1 MDIVTYILS
10 KKYTDTVMASV
21 PTGFS
26 YKGAVDYK
34 KDLPSNASSGDI
46 YTVLYAGED
55 GAVFDGSMYAYDET
69 KQQWNPIKSLV
80 GPQGPKGDK
89 GDAGAQGPRGEK
101 GEQGI
106 QGPQGL
112 RGPQGAKG
120 DPGEKGEKGDP
131 GLQGIQGERGAQGEK
146 GDKGDAF
153 TYADFTEDQLAALKG
168 PKGDPGEQGAQG
180 PRGERGADGAQGL
193 PGEPGARGPK
203 GEKGEKGDPGDT
215 KIVETW
221 TVKNGIGKY
230 RPGDTISSGTDLA
243 KILYN
248 ILCSDGSGEEPTPP
262 TPAPT
267 TVSCYYG
274 ATDEI
279 PTSIAGL
286 TKLEIDEK
294 SIIGQHAQHMVS
306 GNVEKEEGQYSTF
319 AVPTSYVVT
328 RWISKG
334 FDMDLPHILVTA
346 GGYNIYYLEERSYD
360 EPEGSDYIITIAAA

>member
-203 GEKGEKGDPGDT
+203 GEKGDPGDT

-230 RPGDTISSGTDLA
+230 RPGDKISSGTDLA

-248 ILCSDGSGEEPTPP
+248 ILCSDGPGEEPTPP

-279 PTSIAGL
+279 PTSVAGL

-294 SIIGQHAQHMVS
+294 SIVGQHTQHMVS

-334 FDMDLPHILVTA
+334 FDMDLPHLMVTA

>member
-89 GDAGAQGPRGEK
+89 GDAGVQGPRGEK

-168 PKGDPGEQGAQG
+168 PKGDPG
-180 PRGERGADGAQGL
+180 
-193 PGEPGARGPK
+193 ARGP
-203 GEKGEKGDPGDT
+203 KGEKGDPGDT

-286 TKLEIDEK
+286 TKLEIDGK
-294 SIIGQHAQHMVS
+294 SIVGRLERNIIS
-306 GNVEKEEGQYSTF
+306 GNVEQEEGQYPVF

-328 RWISKG
+328 KWISKG
-334 FDMDLPHILVTA
+334 LDMDLPHLMVTA
-346 GGYNIYYLEERSYD
+346 GGYNIYYLEQRSYD

>member
-1 MDIVTYILS
+1 
-10 KKYTDTVMASV
+10 MASV

-193 PGEPGARGPK
+193 PGEPGAQGPK

-221 TVKNGIGKY
+221 TVKNGLGKY
-230 RPGDTISSGTDLA
+230 KAGDTISSGTDLA

-279 PTSIAGL
+279 PTSVAGL

-294 SIIGQHAQHMVS
+294 SIVGQHAQHMVS

-334 FDMDLPHILVTA
+334 FDMDLPHLMVTA